1 MKGRTNPAVLP
12 VLMAQPRARVSR
24 TSLTA
29 ARGPGLPAPTR
40 LSHAMG
46 WHSGALLIAS
56 CAMVSLMPTDAWSQS
71 CSVGSGVAACT
82 AQGNISTLFTDTAI
96 DGISPENSAAMVI
109 DDSDA
114 TMGVPHVSQGPAGTE
129 DNYHGGN
136 ASAITFTNTNSVSL
150 TPSSSDTL
158 VVGVQ
163 VASIGGAGYSP
174 QDDNSNGGNGGDGN
188 TATANGNSGTDIT
201 ISAPSSS
208 TTNFQHGVIGLLASS
223 RGGAGGMA
231 DAHVIDH
238 YGGTGGSS
246 ANATVNSYGNVS
258 LGTENTYLS
267 GTNMAW
273 GVVAQSIGGKG
284 GDETKGPDADDGDPT
299 GAGGSAGEATAAVTG
314 DVSVYWDSSSQSSDD
329 CSGSGALGVK
339 HCSSVAA
346 VMVSSV
352 GGTGG
357 QVTWTDDQGGSGGH
371 AAQVTANVG
380 SASTTTNITAVT
392 REATLD
398 DSAAIMAISAGG
410 HGGGYGTDDGTG
422 GIGGNADGATATL
435 TNTTVTTHGDSV
447 SGVLVLA
454 QGGDGGGPATGSSDD
469 TVGGDGGR
477 VVNENNSPTN
487 ATLVSSTITTT
498 GTTSYGVLV
507 QGIGGLGGLGDSEGG
522 QGADG
527 GYVTAN
533 LDSGSTVTTSG
544 KYAVAVVT
552 QSLAGAGG
560 SGGAWTSWIDGDT
573 GDGGKAGSGGKAGV
587 TSNASVNTSGEY
599 GHGVL
604 VQSIGGSGGTGA
616 TGTGVVA
623 LGGSGGAGGGGGA
636 VTGTLGGAIVTT
648 GVGAIGVVAQSI
660 GGGGGNAGSAS
671 GVISVGGAGAGASS
685 ASTVDVTLIGSI
697 ETSAEAAIGLL
708 GQSIGGGGGNAGS
721 ANGVSAVGGKGG
733 AGGDGKTVTIN
744 VNANGSIKTSG
755 LYAHGAVAQSIGG
768 GGGNGGSVFS
778 LSASSDVP
786 ALGGSG
792 DSGGTGGD
800 VNVTVNE
807 NATIGTTGNGAIG
820 LLMQSIGGGGGSG
833 GSATE
838 GALSFEDLAIG
849 GKGSQG
855 SDGGNVTLGMQNAT
869 VTTQG
874 MAASAIT
881 AQSIG
886 GGGGN
891 GGAAHVL
898 DVSAVFGTAV
908 AIGGSGEG
916 GGAGGTVDITLANST
931 ITTAS
936 DVSNTSSISDSYGV
950 LAQSI
955 GGGGGNGG
963 SAHAS
968 NLTVSGGPD
977 LPFAISTSLAI
988 GGTGGGGGTGGSVT
1002 VGLTDDV
1009 TLSTGGVGSHGV
1021 LAQSIGG
1028 GGGAGGA
1035 SHAMSTTVS
1044 DPDASLA
1051 VRVHVSLGGQGGAGG
1066 HGGTLKMTLGDGS
1079 SITTADDFSNAMMG
1093 QSIGGGG
1100 GNAGVGAGKNGGVG
1114 KAIGATINVGG
1125 TGGNG
1130 GHGGN
1135 VTATLDE
1142 GSTLQT
1148 NGSGSRGL
1156 LLQSIGGG
1164 GGASQGG
1171 TVSLSV
1177 PGSGGGDGD
1186 DDDDISA
1193 AKVSVSLGATGGS
1206 GGDGQDV
1213 TVTAQ
1218 GAINT
1223 TGGDADGI
1231 LAQSIGGGGGL
1242 AGSAGTD
1249 AGEASSGNSS
1259 SSSAAA
1265 LGDDGVSDTYAM
1277 SLAVGGK
1284 GGIAGGGSDVSLKDF
1299 TGTITTQGDHA
1310 DGIVLQSIG
1319 GGGGVGGTATA
1330 SGVKGASQVDMAVGG
1345 TGGAAGNGGTMT
1357 IDLQGDGTT
1366 NKGSI
1371 ATTGDVAYGL
1381 LVQTIGGGGGQGADG
1396 SANTGQSSSS
1406 TPTVTLGAS
1415 GSSPN
1420 GGWGGTIN
1428 TGTDASVLTVS
1439 TQGFNSH
1446 GIVLQSIGGGG
1457 GTASVASVGVTGDD
1471 TPNLSLSLGG
1481 GGGTNHDSG
1490 ISPVTK
1496 SSGGHIGV
1504 EAWLNVQTKGEH
1516 AFGLVAQSIGGGG
1529 GIIASGAASNVDK
1542 IAIANVHNSQDLGG
1556 DSINISIGNYGSQ
1569 TNSTKSS
1576 LISTSGAGAHGIVL
1590 QSIGGGG
1597 GIAGYTA
1604 NGALTA
1610 GWNGTKNT
1618 SAGGGSNWGGDI
1630 TLDYDGTLTT
1640 TGAGAHGIIAQS
1652 IADGGGLA
1660 GNSAGSYAG
1669 SAYDHANSSSGS
1681 RAGNITINQSGTL
1694 TVSGS
1699 NAYAIFAQSDG
1710 ALQSTSDTQKTVS
1723 VNISGTVTANDSSG
1737 GGVWIDGTAHT
1748 NKVTILS
1755 GGHLSATNA
1764 ITQTGTG
1771 STIVT
1776 NYGDVAGS
1784 MSLSDQ
1790 GVVLGTIENFG
1801 RVLKANNIHGHVI
1814 NHGDF
1819 LVGETQGSAST
1830 HVTGDFTQLAGGTL
1844 HIGADFIDQTSDVL
1858 QVDGNALLNGKI
1870 SINSSRLMP
1879 NRTVVFLKSDNI
1891 DPNTKPQGAS
1901 SLFDYVTRYS
1911 GNQAT
1916 VAVGNA
1922 HFDTVSQSFG
1932 AGRNLRELG
1941 AHLQD
1946 IWARGGNEE
1955 LAGVYATLDRTAGQ
1969 SGAEFKD
1976 ALSSLAPG
1984 ISAAPAALKQ
1994 SDMAR
1999 FASSLLSCPH
2009 YEGTALQLSES
2020 SCVWGQISART
2031 TSVDGSR
2038 GTSSFDASGVTYQ
2051 VGVQKQIAPQW
2062 YVGASAAY
2070 ENGHISADDGRQ
2082 SMSGDTGYLGASL
2095 KYENG
2100 PWMVAGTL
2108 SGSYGS
2114 YDSTRHIQMPGVNS
2128 SAKSSPDVMSL
2139 GQRLRVA
2146 YTHNMGKAYIKPVL
2160 DLDLIYTRMPSYSEH
2175 GADALNLKYE
2185 SSDTWAAILT
2195 PGVEVGG
2202 RIDLN
2207 SGYMLRPYLNLGL
2220 SVSSTDHW
2228 DSYARLEAAPS
2239 GSRSAKATLDAGR
2252 TFGRVTAGLQ
2262 LFGAEQFD
2270 VRLQYDG
2277 LFSSQVHSHGG
2288 SLKASWRY

>member
-1 MKGRTNPAVLP
+1 MKGWTNPAMLSM
-12 VLMAQPRARVSR
+12 LMAQSHARVSR
-24 TSLTA
+24 KSLTA
-29 ARGPGLPAPTR
+29 VRGRGLPAPTR
-40 LSHAMG
+40 ISHAMG
-46 WHSGALLIAS
+46 WHGGALLIAS

-71 CSVGSGVAACT
+71 CSVSTGVATCT
-82 AQGNISTLFTDTAI
+82 AQGNLVTLFADTAI
-96 DGISPENSAAMVI
+96 DGMRSENSAAMVI
-109 DDSDA
+109 DDSDITA
-114 TMGVPHVSQGPAGTE
+114 GVRHVSQGSAGTD

-136 ASAITFTNTNSVSL
+136 ASAVTFTNSNSVSL

-163 VASIGGAGYSP
+163 IASIGGAGYSP
-174 QDDNSNGGNGGDGN
+174 QDDNSNGGNGGDAN
-188 TATANGNSGTDIT
+188 TVTVNSNPGADIT
-201 ISAPSSS
+201 IAAPSSS

-231 DAHVIDH
+231 DAHVKDH

-246 ANATVNSYGNVS
+246 ANAVVNSYGNVS
-258 LGTENTYLS
+258 LGTEDTYLS

-299 GAGGSAGEATAAVTG
+299 GAGGSAGEATVAVTG

-329 CSGSGALGVK
+329 CSASGMLGVK

-346 VMVSSV
+346 VVASSV

-357 QVTWTDDQGGSGGH
+357 QDTWKYDQGGSGGH
-371 AAQVTANVG
+371 AAQVTANIG

-392 REATLD
+392 RVATLD

-410 HGGGYGTDDGTG
+410 HGGGYGTDDGFG

-435 TNTTVTTHGDSV
+435 TNTTVTTHGDNV
-447 SGVLVLA
+447 SGVRVLA
-454 QGGDGGGPATGSSDD
+454 QGGDGGAAANVSSDAS
-469 TVGGDGGR
+469 TGGDGGSI
-477 VVNENNSPTN
+477 VNKNDDPTI
-487 ATLVSSTITTT
+487 ATLVDSTITTT

-507 QGIGGLGGLGDSEGG
+507 QGIGGLGGFGTKQGG

-527 GYVTAN
+527 GYVTAD
-533 LDSGSTVTTSG
+533 LDNKSSVITSG
-544 KYAVAVVT
+544 KYAIAVVT

-560 SGGAWTSWIDGDT
+560 AGGAWTSWIDGNT

-599 GHGVL
+599 AHGVL

-623 LGGSGGAGGGGGA
+623 LGGSGGAGGGGGE

-648 GVGAIGVVAQSI
+648 GVGAIGAVAQSI

-685 ASTVDVTLIGSI
+685 AGTVDVTLTGSI
-697 ETSAEAAIGLL
+697 KTSAEAAIGLL
-708 GQSIGGGGGNAGS
+708 GQSIGGGGGNAGA

-733 AGGDGKTVTIN
+733 AGGDGKAVTIN
-744 VNANGSIKTSG
+744 VNSNGSITTSG

-778 LSASSDVP
+778 LSASSDAP

-800 VNVTVNE
+800 VNVNVNE
-807 NATIGTTGNGAIG
+807 NATIGTTGNGATG

-855 SDGGNVTLGMQNAT
+855 SDGGNVTLDMQNAT
-869 VTTQG
+869 ITTQG

-898 DVSAVFGTAV
+898 DVSAIFGTAV

-963 SAHAS
+963 SAHAT
-968 NLTVSGGPD
+968 NITVSGGPEA
-977 LPFAISTSLAI
+977 PFAISTSLAI
-988 GGTGGGGGTGGSVT
+988 GGAGGGGGAGGSVI

-1135 VTATLDE
+1135 VSATLDE

-1186 DDDDISA
+1186 DDDDIPA

-1206 GGDGQDV
+1206 GGDGQEV

-1249 AGEASSGNSS
+1249 AGGSSSGSSS

-1345 TGGAAGNGGTMT
+1345 SGGAAGNGGAMT

-1366 NKGSI
+1366 SKGSI

-1420 GGWGGTIN
+1420 GGWGNQIT
-1428 TGTDASVLTVS
+1428 TGTDASVVTVS

-1457 GTASVASVGVTGDD
+1457 GTASVASAGVTGEDI
-1471 TPNLSLSLGG
+1471 PNLTLSLGG

-1490 ISPVTK
+1490 VSPVTK
-1496 SSGGHIGV
+1496 SSGGHIAI
-1504 EAWLNVQTKGEH
+1504 EAWLNVQTAGEH

-1529 GIIASGAASNVDK
+1529 GIVASGAAANVDT
-1542 IAIANVHNSQDLGG
+1542 ITIVGSNTSQSLAG

-1569 TNSTKSS
+1569 SESEALS
-1576 LISTSGAGAHGIVL
+1576 RIYTSGAGSHGIVL

-1604 NGALTA
+1604 NGALEA
-1610 GWNGTKNT
+1610 GWNGAQ
-1618 SAGGGSNWGGDI
+1618 SGSIEGSSRNSGDV
-1630 TLDYDGTLTT
+1630 TLDYAGSITT

-1660 GNSAGSYAG
+1660 GDSAGSYAG
-1669 SAYDHANSSSGS
+1669 SAYDHAAYPTSGS
-1681 RAGNITINQSGTL
+1681 PAGSVTITQNGTL
-1694 TVSGS
+1694 SVTGS
-1699 NAYAIFAQSDG
+1699 DAYAIFAQSDG
-1710 ALQSTSDTQKTVS
+1710 RVSNSNAVNVTIGGQVSASD
-1723 VNISGTVTANDSSG
+1723 AAG
-1737 GGVWIDGTAHT
+1737 GGVWIDGTAQT
-1748 NKVTILS
+1748 NQITILA
-1755 GGHLSATNA
+1755 GGNLSATNA

-1771 STIVT
+1771 STVVT
-1776 NYGDVAGS
+1776 NYGEVAGS

-1790 GVVLGTIENFG
+1790 GAALGTIENFG
-1801 RVLKANNIHGHVI
+1801 KVLRADNIHGHVI
-1814 NHGDF
+1814 NHRDF
-1819 LVGETQGSAST
+1819 FVGETRGTASM
-1830 HVTGDFTQLAGGTL
+1830 HVTGDFTQTADGTL
-1844 HIGADFIDQTSDVL
+1844 QIGADFVDQAADVL
-1858 QVDGNALLNGKI
+1858 QVDGKALLDGKI
-1870 SINSSRLMP
+1870 RINSSRLMP

-1891 DPNTKPQGAS
+1891 DSNVAPQGAS
-1901 SLFDYVTRYS
+1901 SLFDYSAQYS

-1922 HFDTVSQSFG
+1922 HFDTVSESYG

-1946 IWARGGNEE
+1946 IWARGGSEA
-1955 LAGVYATLDRTAGQ
+1955 LAGVYATLDQTAGQ
-1969 SGAEFKD
+1969 SGASFTD

-2082 SMSGDTGYLGASL
+2082 SMSGDTGYVGASL

-2100 PWMVAGTL
+2100 PWTVAGTL

-2114 YDSTRHIQMPGVNS
+2114 YDSTRHIQLPGVNT

-2175 GADALNLKYE
+2175 GAGALNLKYE
-2185 SSDTWAAILT
+2185 GTDKWAAILT

-2202 RIDLN
+2202 RIDL
-2207 SGYMLRPYLNLGL
+2207 SPGYMLRPYLNLGL

-2262 LFGAEQFD
+2262 LFGGEQFD

-2288 SLKASWRY
+2288 SLKANWRY